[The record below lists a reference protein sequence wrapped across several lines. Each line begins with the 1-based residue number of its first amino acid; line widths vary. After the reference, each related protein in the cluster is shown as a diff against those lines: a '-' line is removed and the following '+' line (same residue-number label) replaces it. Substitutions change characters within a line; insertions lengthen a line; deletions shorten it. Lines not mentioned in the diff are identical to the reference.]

1 VTLGDQYLNLTST
14 SDKGC
19 TSDTLIIVTVE
30 PEINAAYSINPTT
43 LVAGVPVVFTNTS
56 IGGTQYE
63 WDFGN
68 GNVIQTTSA
77 QPIEESGFSSAL
89 IGDSILTYLTIQ
101 NTIGCKD
108 TASKYIK
115 INEPRVDLAINQL
128 FVQDINGFHK
138 VGVELRNLGFVEI
151 TQTDL
156 LLKVYNSSPILE
168 TDIEAIAPG
177 ESYIYLF
184 NSSPSAFI
192 STQDDEISYLC
203 VEATS
208 YNDYQLI
215 ETELSNNISCLN
227 TEGGNFVLL
236 PIYPNPTN
244 DDVTF
249 SFILSE
255 KSNITTS
262 LTDETGRIVM
272 ELSELHLAGMHTQ
285 LLSMRNLRAGVYF
298 FHISDGT
305 SAKTLKILKN

>member
-1 VTLGDQYLNLTST
+1 
-14 SDKGC
+14 
-19 TSDTLIIVTVE
+19 
-30 PEINAAYSINPTT
+30 
-43 LVAGVPVVFTNTS
+43 
-56 IGGTQYE
+56 
-63 WDFGN
+63 
-68 GNVIQTTSA
+68 
-77 QPIEESGFSSAL
+77 
-89 IGDSILTYLTIQ
+89 
-101 NTIGCKD
+101 
-108 TASKYIK
+108 
-115 INEPRVDLAINQL
+115 
-128 FVQDINGFHK
+128 
-138 VGVELRNLGFVEI
+138 
-151 TQTDL
+151 